1 MSAVAI
7 FIHLRRSRK
16 DPQVVSYELRKSWY
30 VRPGESN
37 FRGQLQS
44 RRIAAGEFPYSG
56 DQEQV
61 YMLIADLTLAL
72 TPVEAAAH
80 REGRDAFRRLQ
91 DDDAVISYHQAAID

>member
-7 FIHLRRSRK
+7 FIHLRRSGK
-16 DPQVVSYELRKSWY
+16 DPSSVSYELRKSWY
-30 VRPGESN
+30 APPNGRN

-44 RRIAAGEFPYSG
+44 RQIASGEFPYSG

-80 REGRDAFRRLQ
+80 RAGRDAFRRLQ
-91 DDDAVISYHQAAID
+91 DDDAVISYQPELPD